1 MRYVV
6 SSTLLYSRLQN
17 VERVIL
23 SKNRIAILSCFLFD
37 IKENLLEVTASD
49 SETVMKTGLEL
60 VESSQ
65 DCKFAIDAKKL
76 MDILKEIPEQPLTLD
91 FNPNTLQLDMNYQ
104 NGHFTVQAESGD
116 EFPLPRPAEG
126 ESQEVKLD
134 IATFSK
140 GLAKTIIATAN
151 N

>member
-23 SKNRIAILSCFLFD
+23 SKNSIAILSCFLFD

-49 SETVMKTGLEL
+49 SETVMKTSLEL

-65 DCKFAIDAKKL
+65 DCKFAIDAR
-76 MDILKEIPEQPLTLD
+76 
-91 FNPNTLQLDMNYQ
+91 N
-104 NGHFTVQAESGD
+104 
-116 EFPLPRPAEG
+116 
-126 ESQEVKLD
+126 
-134 IATFSK
+134 
-140 GLAKTIIATAN
+140 
-151 N
+151 